1 MTKGRRVLWMGFLLV
16 IALAVGVVIGRGLG
30 VQQKAPEPVAGE
42 SDRAFAEAFP
52 ARYSDEQQRDS
63 IAASVTSSR
72 RNAITQAVGRASG
85 AVVGVNVVELRRY
98 RQWSPWGD
106 DPFFRQFF
114 GDRTYTQR
122 VQGLGSGYIISP
134 DGYVL
139 TNDHVAGN
147 AKEITVT
154 MTDGKT
160 YSAKLI
166 GTDQVSDV
174 ALLKIEGN
182 DFPYLKLG
190 NSDDVIIGEWVI
202 ALGNPFGLF
211 QMNDKPTVTVG
222 VVSNADVNLRAG
234 QEGEER
240 IYRGMIQT
248 DAAINSGNSG
258 GPLLNTLGEVIGMNS
273 VIWTPNQGN
282 IGLGFAIPVNR
293 VKRIVAELKTNGK
306 VERDFWVGMQVQ
318 TVDQRI
324 AQYFK
329 LDKAEGVIVTE
340 VERGGPA
347 DKAGFRPEDI
357 IVEANGERIY
367 DDTSLYGIVY
377 DAHAGDTIQLK
388 VLRGG
393 ETRTIPLTLKRRT
406 T

>member
-1 MTKGRRVLWMGFLLV
+1 L
-16 IALAVGVVIGRGLG
+16 IGRAVDGG
-30 VQQKAPEPVAGE
+30 PGQAGIPAVAGQ
-42 SDRAFAEAFP
+42 SAFDAAFP
-52 ARYSDEQQRDS
+52 AAYTTSDAGQRDS
-63 IAASVTSSR
+63 ISGTVSASR
-72 RNAITQAVGRASG
+72 QNAITTAVSRASA
-85 AVVGVNVVELRRY
+85 AVVGINVVELRRY

-122 VQGLGSGYIISP
+122 VQGLGSGFLISP

-160 YSAKLI
+160 YDAKLV
-166 GTDQVSDV
+166 GADQVSDV
-174 ALLKIEGN
+174 ALLKIDGSGLP
-182 DFPYLKLG
+182 FLRLG
-190 NSDDVIIGEWVI
+190 NSDDIIIGEWVI

-211 QMNDKPTVTVG
+211 QVNDKPTVTVG
-222 VVSNADVNLRAG
+222 VVSNAEVNLRAG
-234 QEGEER
+234 QQGDER

-258 GPLLNTLGEVIGMNS
+258 GPLVNTLGEAVGINS

-282 IGLGFAIPVNR
+282 IGLGFAIPINR
-293 VKRIVAELKTNGK
+293 VKRIVAELKDNGK
-306 VERDFWVGMQVQ
+306 VDRDFWVGMQVQ

-340 VERGGPA
+340 VERGSPA
-347 DKAGFRPEDI
+347 DQAGFRPEDI
-357 IVEANGERIY
+357 VIEANGERIY
-367 DDTSLYGIVY
+367 DDTSLYGILY
-377 DAHAGDTIQLK
+377 DAHRGDTIRMK

-393 ETRTIPLTLKRRT
+393 DTRTLSLTLRRRT

>member
-1 MTKGRRVLWMGFLLV
+1 VTMGRRVLWMGFLLV
-16 IALAVGVVIGRGLG
+16 IALAAGVVIGRGLG
-30 VQQKAPEPVAGE
+30 VQQKGADRVAGE
-42 SDRAFAEAFP
+42 SDRAFADAFP

-63 IAASVTSSR
+63 IVASVTSSR

-154 MTDGKT
+154 ATDGKT
-160 YSAKLI
+160 YNAKLI

-222 VVSNADVNLRAG
+222 VVSNADVNLRGG

-293 VKRIVAELKTNGK
+293 VKRIVAELKANGK
-306 VERDFWVGMQVQ
+306 VDRDFWVGMQVQ
-318 TVDQRI
+318 SIDQRI

-347 DKAGFRPEDI
+347 EKAGFRPEDI
-357 IVEANGERIY
+357 IIEANGERIY
-367 DDTSLYGIVY
+367 DDASLYGIVY
-377 DAHAGDTIQLK
+377 DAHTGDTIQLK

-393 ETRTIPLTLKRRT
+393 ETRTISLTLKRRT

>member
-30 VQQKAPEPVAGE
+30 VQQKGPEPVAGE

-122 VQGLGSGYIISP
+122 VQGLGSGFIISP
-134 DGYVL
+134 DGYIL

-160 YSAKLI
+160 YSARLI
-166 GTDQVSDV
+166 GTDQVSDI

-182 DFPYLKLG
+182 DFPYLQLG

-211 QMNDKPTVTVG
+211 EMNDKPTVTVG
-222 VVSNADVNLRAG
+222 VVSNAGVNLRAG
-234 QEGEER
+234 QEGE
-240 IYRGMIQT
+240 
-248 DAAINSGNSG
+248 DASTGA
-258 GPLLNTLGEVIGMNS
+258 
-273 VIWTPNQGN
+273 
-282 IGLGFAIPVNR
+282 
-293 VKRIVAELKTNGK
+293 
-306 VERDFWVGMQVQ
+306 
-318 TVDQRI
+318 
-324 AQYFK
+324 
-329 LDKAEGVIVTE
+329 
-340 VERGGPA
+340 
-347 DKAGFRPEDI
+347 
-357 IVEANGERIY
+357 
-367 DDTSLYGIVY
+367 
-377 DAHAGDTIQLK
+377 
-388 VLRGG
+388 
-393 ETRTIPLTLKRRT
+393 
-406 T
+406 

>member
-1 MTKGRRVLWMGFLLV
+1 VV
-16 IALAVGVVIGRGLG
+16 IALAAGVVIGRGLG
-30 VQQKAPEPVAGE
+30 VPPEDAGSPLNE
-42 SDRAFAEAFP
+42 NDRAFAAAFP
-52 ARYSDEQQRDS
+52 PGYTDEQQRDS
-63 IAASVTSSR
+63 VVASVSTSR

-85 AVVGVNVVELRRY
+85 AVVGINVVELRRY

-122 VQGLGSGYIISP
+122 VQGLGSGFLISP
-134 DGYVL
+134 DGYIL

-160 YSAKLI
+160 FGAKLV

-174 ALLKIEGN
+174 TLLKIEGN
-182 DFPYLKLG
+182 NLPYLRMG
-190 NSDDVIIGEWVI
+190 NSDEVIIGEWVI

-211 QMNDKPTVTVG
+211 QVNDKPTVTVG
-222 VVSNADVNLRAG
+222 VVSNTEVNLRGG
-234 QEGEER
+234 QQGDDR

-258 GPLLNTLGEVIGMNS
+258 GPLLNTLGEVIGVNS
-273 VIWTPNQGN
+273 VIYTPNQGN

-293 VKRIVAELKTNGK
+293 VKRIVAELKESGK
-306 VERDFWVGMQVQ
+306 VDRDFWVGMKVQ
-318 TVDQRI
+318 SVDQRI

-357 IVEANGERIY
+357 IQEANGERIY
-367 DDTSLYGIVY
+367 DDSSLYGIVY
-377 DAHAGDTIQLK
+377 DAHVGDSIRLK

-393 ETRTIPLTLKRRT
+393 DTRTISLTLKRRT